1 MSTEDAS
8 SSRTSRRLCRT
19 RSESVWTFMP
29 ASTLREH
36 AGTSTRDPSSSTT
49 HTRQTFTG
57 VRVSRVQSVGV
68 SILSCRYASRMVIPS
83 IACTS
88 RPSMLSSSIRLG
100 WPTNTGLAIEHLQL
114 DHRRLDRARRGL
126 AQTTYGRVAHRL
138 RDVAQQND
146 VGLPIAVALVQHP
159 LEDLLLSLR
168 AHAARHALSA

>member
-36 AGTSTRDPSSSTT
+36 AGTNTRDPSSSTT

-68 SILSCRYASRMVIPS
+68 SMLSCRQASRMVIPS

-88 RPSMLSSSIRLG
+88 WPSMLSSTIRLG

-114 DHRRLDRARRGL
+114 DHRRLDRARGGL
-126 AQTTYGRVAHRL
+126 AQTADRGIAHRL
-138 RDVAQQND
+138 GD
-146 VGLPIAVALVQHP
+146 VGEQSDITVAMRGLPTDQ
-159 LEDLLLSLR
+159 
-168 AHAARHALSA
+168 